1 MLKNNNTSKKMVF
14 MKTKKKERIQEIIK
28 TLMYHEKMTLAEITN
43 NVNLSLP
50 KVTEI
55 VTELRELKIINDL
68 LLDDL
73 PLMGR
78 PSQKFKLNSDYGY
91 FLGIDLGRIHTNIVV
106 LDYSQKKIYEDH
118 LEPLINQDTKVVAK
132 KLHVIINQIL
142 REQNISLNKVMGIG
156 VSLPGIV
163 DSNKGISH
171 TYLKIEDLT
180 IREYFEEV
188 FKVKVRIE
196 HDVKSMTLG
205 ELYYGK
211 EKGLENGLYLN
222 FGWGLG
228 LGIIINKELYYGKD
242 SYCGEFGH
250 VPVVPNGELCYCGK
264 TGCLETVASG
274 KAITK
279 NVREKIS
286 AGASSMILNKIN
298 DPEKI
303 GPLDILKAA
312 NKGDQFSIEIL
323 EEAGRYLGIGIAMLI
338 NIFNPEKIII
348 GGTFTQVASYILDVA
363 KSNAMKHSLTQL
375 NKSVKFEISNLRNN
389 ASALGVARLTAL
401 ENCMKLN

>member
-1 MLKNNNTSKKMVF
+1 MTLMKEKKLQ
-14 MKTKKKERIQEIIK
+14 RIHEIIK
-28 TLMYHEKMTLAEITN
+28 AMMFHERMTLAEIVN
-43 NVNLSLP
+43 KVNLSLP

-55 VTELRELKIINDL
+55 VNELKKSGIVNELSSEDIQS
-68 LLDDL
+68 
-73 PLMGR
+73 MGR
-78 PSQKFKLNSDYGY
+78 PSQKFQLNSGYGY
-91 FLGIDLGRIHTNIVV
+91 FIGIDLGRVYTNIVV
-106 LDYSQKKIYEDH
+106 LDYKQNKIYENH
-118 LEPLINQDTKVVAK
+118 LEAFLNLETKIIVK
-132 KLHVIINQIL
+132 NLNVIINQIL
-142 REQNISLNKVMGIG
+142 KEVKIEKEKLFGIG

-163 DSNKGISH
+163 DGKKGISH
-171 TYLKIEDLT
+171 TYLKIDGVTLKD
-180 IREYFEEV
+180 YLEEI

-211 EKGLENGLYLN
+211 ARGLDNGLYLN

-242 SYCGEFGH
+242 SYSGEFGH
-250 VPVVPNGELCYCGK
+250 VPALADGDLCYCGK

-274 KAITK
+274 RAITK
-279 NVREKIS
+279 KVREKIS
-286 AGASSMILNKIN
+286 AGASSIILNTIV
-298 DPEKI
+298 DPDKI
-303 GPLDILKAA
+303 GPRDILKAA

-323 EEAGRYLGIGIAMLI
+323 EEAGKYLGIGIAMLI

-375 NKSVKFEISNLRNN
+375 NNNVNFEISNLSNN
-389 ASALGVARLTAL
+389 SGALGVARLTAI
-401 ENCMKLN
+401 ENCLN

>member
-1 MLKNNNTSKKMVF
+1 MSLIKR
-14 MKTKKKERIQEIIK
+14 KKKSRIKEIIK
-28 TLMYHEKMTLAEITN
+28 IMMINEKMSLSEITSG
-43 NVNLSLP
+43 VNLSLP

-55 VTELRELKIINDL
+55 VNELCESNIINEYKM
-68 LLDDL
+68 DDV

-78 PSQKFKLNSDYGY
+78 PSQKFQLNPEYGY
-91 FLGIDLGRIHTNIVV
+91 FIGIDLGRIHTNIVV
-106 LDYSQKKIYEDH
+106 LDYSQKKIHENH
-118 LEPLINQDTKVVAK
+118 LDALLNLDANIVAKKINVLINQV
-132 KLHVIINQIL
+132 L
-142 REQNISLNKVMGIG
+142 REQNISRKKLLGIG
-156 VSLPGIV
+156 ISLPGIV
-163 DSNKGISH
+163 DSRKGISH
-171 TYLKIEDLT
+171 TYLKVENKT
-180 IREYFEEV
+180 IKEYFEEE
-188 FKVKVRIE
+188 FKAKVRIE

-228 LGIIINKELYYGKD
+228 LGIIIDNKLYYGKD
-242 SYCGEFGH
+242 SYSGEFGH
-250 VPVVPNGELCYCGK
+250 VPVIPNGELCYCGK

-279 NVREKIS
+279 NVREKLL
-286 AGASSMILNKIN
+286 AGASSMILKNIS

-323 EEAGRYLGIGIAMLI
+323 EEAGKYLGIGIAMLI
-338 NIFNPEKIII
+338 NIFNPDKIII
-348 GGTFTQVASYILDVA
+348 GGTFTQVASYILDIA

-375 NKSVKFEISNLRNN
+375 NKSVNFEISCLRNN
-389 ASALGVARLTAL
+389 ASSLGVARLTAL
-401 ENCMKLN
+401 ENCFK

>member
-1 MLKNNNTSKKMVF
+1 MSL
-14 MKTKKKERIQEIIK
+14 MKIKKKQRIQEIIK
-28 TLMYHEKMTLAEITN
+28 IMMSYDKMSLSDITAE
-43 NVNLSLP
+43 VNLSLP

-55 VTELRELKIINDL
+55 TNELYNSKIIAEPIF
-68 LLDDL
+68 DDT

-78 PSQKFKLNSDYGY
+78 PAQKFQLNPDYGY
-91 FLGIDLGRIHTNIVV
+91 FIGIDLGRIYTNIVV
-106 LDYSQKKIYEDH
+106 LDYSQKKIYENH
-118 LEPLINQDTKVVAK
+118 LETLLNLDTKVVAK
-132 KLHVIINQIL
+132 KLSVLVNQIL
-142 REQNISLNKVMGIG
+142 REQKISPDKLMGIG

-163 DSNKGISH
+163 DSQKGISH
-171 TYLKIEDLT
+171 TYLKIEDTT
-180 IREYFEEV
+180 IKEYFEKI
-188 FKVKVRIE
+188 FNVKVRIE

-211 EKGLENGLYLN
+211 DKGLENGLYLN

-242 SYCGEFGH
+242 SYSGEFGH
-250 VPVVPNGELCYCGK
+250 IPVVPNGELCYCGK
-264 TGCLETVASG
+264 IGCLETVASG
-274 KAITK
+274 RAITK
-279 NVREKIS
+279 NVIEKIS
-286 AGASSMILNKIN
+286 AGASSIILKKISA
-298 DPEKI
+298 PENI

-323 EEAGRYLGIGIAMLI
+323 EEAGKYLGIGIAMLI

-348 GGTFTQVASYILDVA
+348 GGTFTQVASYILDVT

-375 NKSVKFEISNLRNN
+375 NKSVNFEVSNLRNN

-401 ENCMKLN
+401 ENCIR

>member
-1 MLKNNNTSKKMVF
+1 MTLV
-14 MKTKKKERIQEIIK
+14 KKKKRHRIQEIIK
-28 TLMYHEKMTLAEITN
+28 VMMSNDKMSLSEITAY
-43 NVNLSLP
+43 VNLSLP

-55 VTELRELKIINDL
+55 INELLKSNIVNEP
-68 LLDDL
+68 LLDDT
-73 PLMGR
+73 PFMGR
-78 PSQKFKLNSDYGY
+78 PSQKYQLNPKFGY
-91 FLGIDLGRIHTNIVV
+91 FMGIDLGRIYTNIIV
-106 LDYSQKKIYEDH
+106 LDYKQKKIYENH
-118 LEPLINQDTKVVAK
+118 IETLLNLDTKVVAK
-132 KLHVIINQIL
+132 KLNVIINQIL
-142 REQNISLNKVMGIG
+142 REQKITKNKLLGIG
-156 VSLPGIV
+156 ISLPGIV
-163 DSNKGISH
+163 DSHKGISH
-171 TYLKIEDLT
+171 TYLKIENST
-180 IREYFEEV
+180 IQKYFEEI
-188 FKVKVRIE
+188 FNVKVRIE

-211 EKGLENGLYLN
+211 EKELENGLYLN

-250 VPVVPNGELCYCGK
+250 VPVIPNGELCYCGK

-274 KAITK
+274 RAITK
-279 NVREKIS
+279 KVREKIS
-286 AGASSMILNKIN
+286 AGAPSMILKKIN
-298 DPEKI
+298 APEEI

-375 NKSVKFEISNLRNN
+375 NKSVNFEISNLRHS
-389 ASALGVARLTAL
+389 ASALGVARLTAI
-401 ENCMKLN
+401 ENCLK

>member
-1 MLKNNNTSKKMVF
+1 MSLIKSKKTV
-14 MKTKKKERIQEIIK
+14 RIKEIIK
-28 TLMYHEKMTLAEITN
+28 TMMSNEKMSLSEITSE
-43 NVNLSLP
+43 VNLSLP

-55 VTELRELKIINDL
+55 VNELCKSKIVNESIF
-68 LLDDL
+68 DDI

-78 PSQKFKLNSDYGY
+78 PSQKYQLNPDYGY
-91 FLGIDLGRIHTNIVV
+91 FIGIDLGRIYTNIVV
-106 LDYSQKKIYEDH
+106 LDYSQKKIHENH
-118 LEPLINQDTKVVAK
+118 VETLLNFETSNVAKKINVLINQA
-132 KLHVIINQIL
+132 L
-142 REQNISLNKVMGIG
+142 REQKISREKLIGIG
-156 VSLPGIV
+156 ISLPGIV
-163 DSNKGISH
+163 DSQKGISH
-171 TYLKIEDLT
+171 TYLKVESTT
-180 IREYFEEV
+180 IREYFEEI

-228 LGIIINKELYYGKD
+228 LGIIIDKKLYYGKD
-242 SYCGEFGH
+242 SYSGEFGH
-250 VPVVPNGELCYCGK
+250 VPVIPNGELCYCGK

-279 NVREKIS
+279 NVREKLL
-286 AGASSMILNKIN
+286 AGASSMILKNIS
-298 DPEKI
+298 DPEEI

-323 EEAGRYLGIGIAMLI
+323 EEAGKYLGIGIAMLI

-375 NKSVKFEISNLRNN
+375 NKSVNFEISSLRNN
-389 ASALGVARLTAL
+389 ASSLGVARLTAL
-401 ENCMKLN
+401 ENCLR

>member
-1 MLKNNNTSKKMVF
+1 MMC
-14 MKTKKKERIQEIIK
+14 
-28 TLMYHEKMTLAEITN
+28 HEKMSLAEITEQ
-43 NVNLSLP
+43 VNISLP

-55 VTELRELKIINDL
+55 VTELNNSQIMAEHIS
-68 LLDDL
+68 DDN
-73 PLMGR
+73 PSMGR
-78 PSQKFKLNSDYGY
+78 PSQKYHLNPSFGY
-91 FLGIDLGRIHTNIVV
+91 FIGIDLGRITTNIVV
-106 LDYSQKKIYEDH
+106 LDYMQKKIYENH
-118 LEPLINQDTKVVAK
+118 LETLLNLETKIVAK
-132 KLHVIINQIL
+132 KLNVMINQIL
-142 REQNISLNKVMGIG
+142 REEGISKEKLFGIG
-156 VSLPGIV
+156 ISLPGIV
-163 DSNKGISH
+163 DGKKGISH
-171 TYLKIEDLT
+171 TYLKIEGQTL
-180 IREYFEEV
+180 REYFENV
-188 FKVKVRIE
+188 FKIKVRIE

-250 VPVVPNGELCYCGK
+250 VPAITNGELCYCGK

-274 KAITK
+274 RAITK
-279 NVREKIS
+279 KVKEKLS
-286 AGASSMILNKIN
+286 AGASSMILNKIK
-298 DPEKI
+298 DPEEI
-303 GPLDILKAA
+303 GPFDILKAA

-323 EEAGRYLGIGIAMLI
+323 EEAGKYLGIGIAMLI

-375 NKSVKFEISNLRNN
+375 NKTVIFEISNLRNN
-389 ASALGVARLTAL
+389 ASALGVARLTAI
-401 ENCMKLN
+401 ENCLN